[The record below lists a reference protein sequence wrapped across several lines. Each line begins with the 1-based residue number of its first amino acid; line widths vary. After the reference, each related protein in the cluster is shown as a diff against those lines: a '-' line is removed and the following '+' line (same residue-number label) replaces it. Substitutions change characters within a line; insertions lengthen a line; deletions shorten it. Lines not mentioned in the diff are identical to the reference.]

1 MQKKWGKTLNL
12 AAAMDE
18 ATKRSIHPTPIKRVA
33 TVHILYLNI
42 QRQEIYSIAMFYAQ
56 CDIFVVV
63 YFGFTSSLH
72 YGNLKKLQ
80 IELIFVH
87 RGVKDLLTSVYH
99 VTKFVPQLTPDLVYR
114 CTFSIDCLQNG

>member
-1 MQKKWGKTLNL
+1 MGKNIKLGCSSGGSNKAIYPT
-12 AAAMDE
+12 
-18 ATKRSIHPTPIKRVA
+18 PTPIKRVA

-63 YFGFTSSLH
+63 YFCFTSSLH
-72 YGNLKKLQ
+72 YGSLKKLQ

-99 VTKFVPQLTPDLVYR
+99 VTKFVPQLTPDLVHR
-114 CTFSIDCLQNG
+114 CTFSIDCLQNR